1 MELTHS
7 LFLHT
12 VVWSPLLSR
21 AWSCSAQ
28 MAGPA
33 WIAQCASSTGR
44 RPRCVGP
51 QAPLADCD
59 PSAAVWRSEAGHAV
73 TPAAT
78 LWRDAV
84 HPTRG
89 PLNCRVM
96 TGYHA
101 CGCVDMCVKNRRV
114 SYQLLTFK
122 TSSLAGRS
130 GVLKHVEAGNP
141 LVLSSIRILD
151 ELELKGEP

>member
-1 MELTHS
+1 M
-7 LFLHT
+7 
-12 VVWSPLLSR
+12 
-21 AWSCSAQ
+21 
-28 MAGPA
+28 
-33 WIAQCASSTGR
+33 
-44 RPRCVGP
+44 
-51 QAPLADCD
+51 
-59 PSAAVWRSEAGHAV
+59 

-122 TSSLAGRS
+122 TSSLAGRF